1 MVLRSCCLRKCTA
14 ISFIDSTAL
23 AVYRNQRT
31 HAHRVFAAL
40 AQRGQTSSGWF
51 FGFKLYPMVND
62 RGEILAFC
70 LTPSSVDDRRPVV
83 RLVKQLFGKLFGDK
97 GYLSET
103 LQRTLWDL
111 FNLRL
116 ITKVRKNMKNWLM
129 ELLDRILLGRR
140 AIIESI
146 IDQLKNISQ
155 IEHSRHR
162 SFTNFLINVL
172 CGLIAYCRRPAKP
185 SLGLDYLLPLSAK
198 PEFTLIKTAQHE
210 ESDVTSFDRGFCHF
224 IEHGVILLVL
234 IMLIP
239 IK

>member
-1 MVLRSCCLRKCTA
+1 LSAFHQSRYRNFKADYTEHVCKHWRAEFPNLVSYTRFVAYIPSVSVPLVMYLRHRCLGKCTG

-23 AVYRNQRT
+23 AVCSNQHI

-40 AQRGQTSSGWF
+40 AQGGQTSSGGF
-51 FGFKLYPMVND
+51 FGFKLHLVVND

-70 LTPSSVDDRRPVV
+70 LTPGKVDDRKPVL

-103 LQRTLWDL
+103 LRRTLWDW

-116 ITKVRKNMKNWLM
+116 ITKVRKNMKNRLM
-129 ELLDRILLGRR
+129 EFSDRILLRRR
-140 AIIESI
+140 AIIESL

-162 SFTNFLINVL
+162 SFTNFLVNEL
-172 CGLIAYCRRPAKP
+172 CGLIAYCRR
-185 SLGLDYLLPLSAK
+185 
-198 PEFTLIKTAQHE
+198 TANH
-210 ESDVTSFDRGFCHF
+210 
-224 IEHGVILLVL
+224 L
-234 IMLIP
+234 
-239 IK
+239 